1 MSSEEVAVVGPR
13 EPCPCGSGRR
23 YKACHGKDRAPLA
36 FVARPFEGLPNETEW
51 VALREIVPAAVG
63 KARLKSTG
71 EEIVIASLLPNSVSA
86 IKRTD
91 GVVMLALQVQ
101 TSSGDASRD
110 MAAALTAILKSEAG
124 SSIVGGDLT
133 NTSRLQDLLDLSLP
147 FTPET
152 HANFDFWFTEDEMA
166 KPETKAALEEF
177 EGSIIETER
186 IRVELG
192 SAFWCAFPDRTV
204 VRWLL
209 PHDEERSLNAL
220 ARLAASDELN
230 LGNGTR
236 YLGAFRADGL
246 LVPVFDV
253 QHETPIRAFE
263 LALTTLSRL
272 FLESFEKDAPL
283 TSAERRARAG
293 LVGRQLTIR

>member
-110 MAAALTAILKSEAG
+110 MAAALTAIL
-124 SSIVGGDLT
+124 
-133 NTSRLQDLLDLSLP
+133 
-147 FTPET
+147 
-152 HANFDFWFTEDEMA
+152 
-166 KPETKAALEEF
+166 
-177 EGSIIETER
+177 
-186 IRVELG
+186 
-192 SAFWCAFPDRTV
+192 
-204 VRWLL
+204 
-209 PHDEERSLNAL
+209 
-220 ARLAASDELN
+220 
-230 LGNGTR
+230 
-236 YLGAFRADGL
+236 
-246 LVPVFDV
+246 
-253 QHETPIRAFE
+253 
-263 LALTTLSRL
+263 
-272 FLESFEKDAPL
+272 
-283 TSAERRARAG
+283 
-293 LVGRQLTIR
+293 